1 MSTTEQPMG
10 EVVREG
16 DLWRLRYERQLRHAP
31 EKVWRALTESQH
43 LAHWM
48 PCDMVGERR
57 QGAIGVAAVL
67 ARDRGEVRD
76 EGDARA
82 ARRDHGVGPADVFE
96 WMWDVDRL
104 RFELTPTDD
113 GTLLT
118 FTTWLGEPSTEGS
131 ASTAAGYHVCLDHLV
146 QLLDTGD
153 APGVVDADPTELER
167 RYEAAVNAAS

>member
-10 EVVREG
+10 EVTREG
-16 DLWRLRYERQLRHAP
+16 DLWRLRYERRLRHAP
-31 EKVWRALTESQH
+31 EKVWRAITESQH

-57 QGAIGVAAVL
+57 QGAVVSLPFWPEVVAKYEMKETPEL
-67 ARDRGEVRD
+67 HGEITVWD
-76 EGDARA
+76 
-82 ARRDHGVGPADVFE
+82 PPSVFE

-104 RFELTPTDD
+104 RFELTPTAE

-118 FTTWLGEPSTEGS
+118 FTTWLGEPSAEGS

-146 QLLDTGD
+146 LLLDTGD
-153 APGVVDADPTELER
+153 APGVVDADPTEWER
-167 RYEAAVNAAS
+167 RYEAAVTAAS